1 MAVFTLRYAH
11 AMEQVVTGMKLDPAA
26 ALQQLKDF
34 SGTFDGSSQLR
45 EILMDPSIAKEQK
58 LKVLDAIAT
67 KIGMFPQVRNLIAVV
82 TDHQRLHELNEIVTE
97 YAALADQDA
106 GWADA
111 EITSARA
118 LNPADRAEL
127 ESKVG
132 KLAGSRIR
140 ATYREDSSLLGGA
153 IVKVGSTVYDGSV
166 RGQLQQLKQNL
177 VNA

>member
-1 MAVFTLRYAH
+1 
-11 AMEQVVTGMKLDPAA
+11 MEQVVTGMKLDPAA

-34 SGTFDGSSQLR
+34 AGTYEGSRQLR
-45 EILMDPSIAKEQK
+45 EILTDPSLLKEQK
-58 LKVLDAIAT
+58 LKVLDAIAA
-67 KIGMFPQVRNLIAVV
+67 KIGMLPQVRNLIAVI
-82 TDHQRLHELNEIVTE
+82 TEHQRLDELHEIVAE

-111 EITSARA
+111 EITSAHA
-118 LNPADRAEL
+118 LNADDRAEL
-127 ESKVG
+127 EAQVG

-166 RGQLQQLKQNL
+166 RGQLQQLKQKL
-177 VNA
+177 VSA

>member
-1 MAVFTLRYAH
+1 
-11 AMEQVVTGMKLDPAA
+11 
-26 ALQQLKDF
+26 
-34 SGTFDGSSQLR
+34 
-45 EILMDPSIAKEQK
+45 
-58 LKVLDAIAT
+58 
-67 KIGMFPQVRNLIAVV
+67 VRNLIAVI

-118 LNPADRAEL
+118 LNAEDRAEL
-127 ESKVG
+127 EAQVG
-132 KLAGSRIR
+132 KLAGSRVR
-140 ATYREDSSLLGGA
+140 ATYLEDSSLLGGA

-166 RGQLQQLKQNL
+166 RGQLQQLKQKL

>member
-1 MAVFTLRYAH
+1 MAVFTLRYAR

-34 SGTFDGSSQLR
+34 AGTFDGSSQLR

-67 KIGMFPQVRNLIAVV
+67 KIGMLPQVRNLIAVI
-82 TDHQRLHELNEIVTE
+82 TDHQRLHELNEIVVE

>member
-1 MAVFTLRYAH
+1 MAVFTLRYAR

-34 SGTFDGSSQLR
+34 AGTYEGSAQLR
-45 EILMDPSIAKEQK
+45 EILMDPSILKVQK

-67 KIGMFPQVRNLIAVV
+67 KIGMLPQVRNLIAVI

-118 LNPADRAEL
+118 LNADDRTEL
-127 ESKVG
+127 ETQVG